1 MTDHHYIVYGTV
13 DDQFWFVKGLE
24 NLQENVQGT
33 NLEMRLHVD
42 TLNLEIM
49 AYKIQAISA
58 EQAMLMSMRA
68 RTSDVLH
75 PEPTQVTPSRWMA
88 LRGSTSEATP
98 HMTPV
103 PQSRKRSAELIEPR
117 SKEMLLHAAKTLR
130 QAMQQ
135 SPNPEAARSF
145 SSNPKPHGGGNVSC
159 NGTRVS
165 RYSIQYLPSVW
176 LQLQKSGARRSH
188 MGGAKRAKSHGAKN
202 SVNIFSYFLFAKM
215 IFFSLHAGNIQILQ
229 AIVALSK
236 SKEAKELLYKAR
248 ALVESTPPPKK
259 TLTDSKESLEQQ
271 RVPAHHLPAPNPSPI
286 TASHRRLE
294 GSNNPSK
301 KDEPKLSDTMTQPTL
316 RKSEKGK
323 NSAHHTQDIKPQTI
337 TL

>member
-13 DDQFWFVKGLE
+13 EDQFWFVKGLE

-33 NLEMRLHVD
+33 DLEMRLNVD
-42 TLNLEIM
+42 TLNLKIM

-58 EQAMLMSMRA
+58 EQAMIMSMRA

-88 LRGSTSEATP
+88 LRGSTPEATP

-103 PQSRKRSAELIEPR
+103 PQSRRRSAELIEPR
-117 SKEMLLHAAKTLR
+117 SKDMLLHAAKTLR

-135 SPNPEAARSF
+135 SPNPEAAQSF
-145 SSNPKPHGGGNVSC
+145 SSNPKPHGGGN
-159 NGTRVS
+159 
-165 RYSIQYLPSVW
+165 
-176 LQLQKSGARRSH
+176 KSGARRSH

-202 SVNIFSYFLFAKM
+202 S
-215 IFFSLHAGNIQILQ
+215 

-248 ALVESTPPPKK
+248 ALVESTPPPRK
-259 TLTDSKESLEQQ
+259 TLTDSKESLDHQ
-271 RVPAHHLPAPNPSPI
+271 RVSAHHLPAPHPSPL
-286 TASHRRLE
+286 TTSQGRLE
-294 GSNNPSK
+294 NSNIPSK

-323 NSAHHTQDIKPQTI
+323 DNAHKAKDIKPQTI